1 MDESYTCQLG
11 TCFPKDD
18 GLNGCDIGSRIE
30 ICVILIDEATTARL
44 GLGKEAK
51 EVHSGWR
58 DDGGV

>member
-51 EVHSGWR
+51 RSRFWLRH
-58 DDGGV
+58 DGGI